1 MVGKEADFAL
11 FSFSLTGLNEVS
23 RWINGSFRKGIGV
36 AERIEILELQGGSP
50 DSEAGFL
57 SKLHSLRFRPSMQD
71 GMPTTTSGKIR
82 YVVAN
87 Y

>member
-1 MVGKEADFAL
+1 MVGEEADFAL

-36 AERIEILELQGGSP
+36 AERIEILELQTGSP
-50 DSEAGFL
+50 APEAGFFN
-57 SKLHSLRFRPSMQD
+57 KLHTLRFRPPLLE
-71 GMPTTTSGKIR
+71 GMPTATSGTIR
-82 YVVAN
+82 YIVAN